1 MFSTAPVAFSRPL
14 SHGLACVTN
23 PYQIISLIMD
33 SRLMFLI
40 VMNLLRYVAR
50 TDSAFPYKAK
60 HSLRFSERKSKQ
72 GANCYERVTIGP
84 SAPVRTQLLLSLLRR
99 GRLAG

>member
-50 TDSAFPYKAK
+50 TDIRVP
-60 HSLRFSERKSKQ
+60 LQ
-72 GANCYERVTIGP
+72 GVTQ
-84 SAPVRTQLLLSLLRR
+84 STL
-99 GRLAG
+99 